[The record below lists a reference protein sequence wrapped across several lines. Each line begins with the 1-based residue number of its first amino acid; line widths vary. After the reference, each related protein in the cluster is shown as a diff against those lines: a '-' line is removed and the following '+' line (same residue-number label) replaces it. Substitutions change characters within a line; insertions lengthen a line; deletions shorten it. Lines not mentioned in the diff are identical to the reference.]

1 MKLKT
6 RLIIAFFVILFVPFL
21 MFAVA
26 FFGFSKYQM
35 RMIEQ
40 SYGVPM
46 SLESLS
52 DSMQV
57 IGKSTEQIFNKLKV
71 QAKEDP
77 DQFLDRDYLDQVNE
91 TIADKPSYLLVRKD
105 DKLYYSGTDED
116 VTKLFAELPAFREF
130 SSSSDGGSY
139 IGKDVRAFVKQLDV
153 EFSDGSEGSIFVIS
167 SAKMMVTQTKHLLL
181 NLIASIV
188 IIMFFT
194 AMLLTIWIYRGV
206 NTPLKKLSEA
216 TERIKNEDFDFELNE
231 TGEDEISELC
241 RDFEEMRKKLKTQA
255 EEKETFDRQSKEL
268 ISNISHDLKTPIT
281 AVKGY
286 VEGIMDGVADTP
298 EKMDR
303 YIRTIYNKAND
314 MDRLINE
321 LTFYSKIDTN
331 RIPYTFNKI
340 NVREYFD
347 DCVEEVGLD
356 LESKNIELS
365 YFNSVEND
373 VLVIADAEQLKR
385 VINNIVGNSIKY
397 MDKPKGYISI
407 RVKDVGDFIQVEI
420 EDNGRGIAAKDL
432 PAIFDRFFR
441 ADASRNSSKGGSGI
455 GLSIVRK
462 IIEDHG
468 GKIWA
473 NSKLGCGTVMYFVLR
488 KYQEVPV
495 NEQNTNHRR

>member
-1 MKLKT
+1 MQLN
-6 RLIIAFFVILFVPFL
+6 LVAFFVILFVPFL

-105 DKLYYSGTDED
+105 DKLYYSGTNED

-167 SAKMMVTQTKHLLL
+167 SAKMMAVQTKHLLL

-231 TGEDEISELC
+231 TGKDEISELC

-286 VEGIMDGVADTP
+286 HGRCGGYAGENGPLYPHDLCKGKRYGPAD
-298 EKMDR
+298 
-303 YIRTIYNKAND
+303 
-314 MDRLINE
+314 
-321 LTFYSKIDTN
+321 
-331 RIPYTFNKI
+331 
-340 NVREYFD
+340 
-347 DCVEEVGLD
+347 
-356 LESKNIELS
+356 
-365 YFNSVEND
+365 
-373 VLVIADAEQLKR
+373 Q
-385 VINNIVGNSIKY
+385 
-397 MDKPKGYISI
+397 
-407 RVKDVGDFIQVEI
+407 
-420 EDNGRGIAAKDL
+420 
-432 PAIFDRFFR
+432 
-441 ADASRNSSKGGSGI
+441 
-455 GLSIVRK
+455 
-462 IIEDHG
+462 
-468 GKIWA
+468 
-473 NSKLGCGTVMYFVLR
+473 
-488 KYQEVPV
+488 
-495 NEQNTNHRR
+495 

>member
-153 EFSDGSEGSIFVIS
+153 EFSDGSVF
-167 SAKMMVTQTKHLLL
+167 
-181 NLIASIV
+181 
-188 IIMFFT
+188 
-194 AMLLTIWIYRGV
+194 
-206 NTPLKKLSEA
+206 LS
-216 TERIKNEDFDFELNE
+216 FL
-231 TGEDEISELC
+231 
-241 RDFEEMRKKLKTQA
+241 
-255 EEKETFDRQSKEL
+255 RQ
-268 ISNISHDLKTPIT
+268 
-281 AVKGY
+281 
-286 VEGIMDGVADTP
+286 
-298 EKMDR
+298 R
-303 YIRTIYNKAND
+303 
-314 MDRLINE
+314 
-321 LTFYSKIDTN
+321 
-331 RIPYTFNKI
+331 
-340 NVREYFD
+340 
-347 DCVEEVGLD
+347 
-356 LESKNIELS
+356 
-365 YFNSVEND
+365 
-373 VLVIADAEQLKR
+373 
-385 VINNIVGNSIKY
+385 
-397 MDKPKGYISI
+397 
-407 RVKDVGDFIQVEI
+407 
-420 EDNGRGIAAKDL
+420 
-432 PAIFDRFFR
+432 
-441 ADASRNSSKGGSGI
+441 
-455 GLSIVRK
+455 
-462 IIEDHG
+462 
-468 GKIWA
+468 
-473 NSKLGCGTVMYFVLR
+473 
-488 KYQEVPV
+488 
-495 NEQNTNHRR
+495 

>member
-167 SAKMMVTQTKHLLL
+167 SAKMMVVQTKHLLL

-231 TGEDEISELC
+231 TGKDEISELC

-286 VEGIMDGVADTP
+286 VEGHHGRCGGYAGEDGP
-298 EKMDR
+298 
-303 YIRTIYNKAND
+303 IY
-314 MDRLINE
+314 
-321 LTFYSKIDTN
+321 
-331 RIPYTFNKI
+331 PH
-340 NVREYFD
+340 
-347 DCVEEVGLD
+347 D
-356 LESKNIELS
+356 L
-365 YFNSVEND
+365 
-373 VLVIADAEQLKR
+373 
-385 VINNIVGNSIKY
+385 
-397 MDKPKGYISI
+397 
-407 RVKDVGDFIQVEI
+407 
-420 EDNGRGIAAKDL
+420 
-432 PAIFDRFFR
+432 
-441 ADASRNSSKGGSGI
+441 
-455 GLSIVRK
+455 
-462 IIEDHG
+462 
-468 GKIWA
+468 
-473 NSKLGCGTVMYFVLR
+473 
-488 KYQEVPV
+488 
-495 NEQNTNHRR
+495 

>member
-1 MKLKT
+1 MVFRICLYGCRKESESRMKLKT

-26 FFGFSKYQM
+26 FFGFSNYQM

-57 IGKSTEQIFNKLKV
+57 IGKSTEQIFDKLKA

-77 DQFLDRDYLDQVNE
+77 DEFLNQKYLNQVNASM
-91 TIADKPSYLLVRKD
+91 ADKPSYLLVRKD
-105 DKLYYSGTDED
+105 GKLYYSGTDED

-153 EFSDGSEGSIFVIS
+153 EFSDGSEGSIFIIS
-167 SAKMMVTQTKHLLL
+167 SAKMIAAQTKHLLL
-181 NLIASIV
+181 NLILSIV
-188 IIMFFT
+188 VIMFFT
-194 AMLLTIWIYRGV
+194 AMLLTIWIYRGI

-216 TERIKNEDFDFELNE
+216 TERIKNEDFDFELKE
-231 TGEDEISELC
+231 TGNDEISELC
-241 RDFEEMRKKLKTQA
+241 RDFEEMRKKLKMQA

-303 YIRTIYNKAND
+303 YIRTIYVKAND

-331 RIPYTFNKI
+331 RIPYHFNRLNVAEYSYI
-340 NVREYFD
+340 NTVDPETM
-347 DCVEEVGLD
+347 
-356 LESKNIELS
+356 
-365 YFNSVEND
+365 
-373 VLVIADAEQLKR
+373 VIADAEQMTR
-385 VINNIVGNSIKY
+385 VINNIIGNSVKY
-397 MDKPKGYISI
+397 MDKREKKVEL
-407 RVKDVGDFIQVEI
+407 RVKDAGDFIQVEI
-420 EDNGRGIAAKDL
+420 EDNGKGIPTREL
-432 PAIFDRFFR
+432 VSVFDRFYR
-441 ADASRNSSKGGSGI
+441 TDTSRNSAQGGSGI
-455 GLSIVRK
+455 GL
-462 IIEDHG
+462 
-468 GKIWA
+468 
-473 NSKLGCGTVMYFVLR
+473 
-488 KYQEVPV
+488 
-495 NEQNTNHRR
+495 

>member
-21 MFAVA
+21 MFGIA

-35 RMIEQ
+35 QAIEQ

-46 SLESLS
+46 SWDTLS
-52 DSMQV
+52 DTMQV
-57 IGKSTEQIFNKLKV
+57 IGKSTEKVFKELKS
-71 QAKEDP
+71 QAEKDP
-77 DQFLDRDYLDQVNE
+77 DRFLDEAYLEKMNLE
-91 TIADKPSYLLVRKD
+91 MGELPAYLLVRKD
-105 DKLYYSGTDED
+105 NELYYNGSGEN
-116 VTKLFAELPAFREF
+116 VSKLFSELPAFREF

-139 IGKDVRAFVKQLDV
+139 IGKDVKAFVKQLDV
-153 EFSDGSEGSIFVIS
+153 EFSDGSEGSVFIIS
-167 SAKMMVTQTKHLLL
+167 STKKIVTQTKHLLMDL
-181 NLIASIV
+181 LISIV
-188 IIMFFT
+188 VILFFT
-194 AMLLTIWIYRGV
+194 AALLTIWIYTGI

-231 TGEDEISELC
+231 TGKDEISELC
-241 RDFEEMRKKLKTQA
+241 RDFDEMRIRLKNQA
-255 EEKETFDRQSKEL
+255 EEKEAFDRQSKEL

-303 YIRTIYNKAND
+303 YIKTIYNKAND

-331 RIPYTFNKI
+331 RIPYNFAKI
-340 NVREYFD
+340 NVSDYFD
-347 DCVEEVGLD
+347 DCVEDVGLE

-365 YFNSVEND
+365 YFNYVD
-373 VLVIADAEQLKR
+373 KDTLVIADAEQIKR
-385 VINNIVGNSIKY
+385 VINNIISNSIKY
-397 MDKPKGYISI
+397 LDKQKGYISI
-407 RVKDVGDFIQVEI
+407 RVRDVGDFIQVEI
-420 EDNGRGIAAKDL
+420 EDNGKGIAAKDL
-432 PAIFDRFFR
+432 PNIFDRFYR
-441 ADASRNSSKGGSGI
+441 TDSSRNSSKGGSGI
-455 GLSIVRK
+455 GLSIVKK

-473 NSKLGCGTVMYFVLR
+473 NSKLGAGTVMYFVLR
-488 KYQEVPV
+488 KYQEVPII
-495 NEQNTNHRR
+495 NE